1 MDFFSRSRRIIY
13 SPQPLTSFHETRSEA
28 LINPHG
34 YAIVEDCLIA
44 RVKADTLVQSTL
56 FPGKKLPLGQLS
68 DEELLAR
75 FTRGFFGG
83 IIFAA
88 ERFILASGGWK
99 LMAVQ
104 IKGESPLELCLI
116 LCLTQQTPLL
126 SNTQPTNPGLSLPKN
141 IWKVTEIPKAT
152 LLPLGSILFGAFQ
165 VTHSH
170 LVNKTRLNPTSEGLT
185 KWKSTE
191 EKFSYIDFGFGN
203 GNFAGCH
210 RLSVHRNDSSKGIN
224 SITKCADDRDDMIE
238 FRLSCFH
245 CNPRGEESRLV
256 TMLSGFHQIYARLLF
271 TDALRLLC

>member
-1 MDFFSRSRRIIY
+1 MDFFSRYRRIIY

-34 YAIVEDCLIA
+34 HTIVEDCLIA
-44 RVKADTLVQSTL
+44 RVKDDTLVQSTL
-56 FPGKKLPLGQLS
+56 FPGRKLPLGQLS
-68 DEELLAR
+68 EEELLAR

-88 ERFILASGGWK
+88 ERFILASG
-99 LMAVQ
+99 
-104 IKGESPLELCLI
+104 
-116 LCLTQQTPLL
+116 LTQQTPLF
-126 SNTQPTNPGLSLPKN
+126 SGTQPANSGLPLPKN
-141 IWKVTEIPKAT
+141 IWDVTEIPKTA

-185 KWKSTE
+185 KMESAE

-210 RLSVHRNDSSKGIN
+210 RLSVHRNDSSKGID
-224 SITKCADDRDDMIE
+224 SIAKTADGRDGMIE

-245 CNPRGEESRLV
+245 CNPRGEKSRLI

>member
-44 RVKADTLVQSTL
+44 RVKADTLVHSTL
-56 FPGKKLPLGQLS
+56 FPGKNLPLGQLS

-88 ERFILASGGWK
+88 ERFILASD
-99 LMAVQ
+99 
-104 IKGESPLELCLI
+104 
-116 LCLTQQTPLL
+116 
-126 SNTQPTNPGLSLPKN
+126 TQPANPGLSLPKN
-141 IWKVTEIPKAT
+141 IWKATEIPKTT

-185 KWKSTE
+185 KWKSAE

-256 TMLSGFHQIYARLLF
+256 TMLSGFHQVYARLLF
-271 TDALRLLC
+271 TDALRLLS